1 MLQGFCLMLPL
12 GGCLLSIDKP
22 DPGLDIP
29 QAYEGG
35 PKNPAVAEAAVPTL
49 DWWRGFRSKEL
60 TEVIE
65 EARAANLDIAVAIAQ
80 IVQADAQA
88 RIAGAPL
95 LPSVALNGSA
105 SHLRSSQATS
115 LGGATGL
122 GGSERDLLSTS
133 LTASYEIDFWGKNR
147 SALRVAEET
156 AVASRYNREVVG
168 LTTVVSVATAYFQ
181 VLAAQDRLRIAR
193 NNVASATRILTLIKQ
208 QFSAGTVSDLNV
220 AQQEALVATQQA
232 TIPPL
237 QQTLLQ
243 NQTALALLIARPR
256 ERVVIRGGS
265 MRGIAIPRITPGLPS
280 ELLTQRPDVRQAE
293 ANLAAA
299 NANVYNAR
307 AQMLPSITLT
317 GEGGYQSAVLKT
329 LLRPESAFYTLTAGL
344 TQPIFDGLKL
354 QGNLDY
360 QKGLQ
365 DQLLQSYR
373 KAVISAFID
382 VDNALGNIRHTTV
395 SVRLQGALVSSS
407 KRAFDLSEQQLRAGT
422 VNLVTLLQAE
432 QTLFQAEDT
441 QAQAQLA
448 RLQAIVSLYQALG
461 GGWLPKPVE
470 TSDAR

>member
-1 MLQGFCLMLPL
+1 MLQGFCLILPL
-12 GGCLLSIDKP
+12 GGCLLTDKP
-22 DPGLDIP
+22 EPGLDIP
-29 QAYEGG
+29 QAYLEG
-35 PKNPAVAEAAVPTL
+35 PHDPAVAEAAMPPL
-49 DWWRGFRSKEL
+49 DWWRAFRSKEL
-60 TEVIE
+60 TDLIE
-65 EARAANLDIAVAIAQ
+65 EARVANLDIAVAVAQ
-80 IVQADAQA
+80 IVQADAQS

-95 LPSVALNGSA
+95 LPNVGLNGSA
-105 SHLRSSQATS
+105 AHARSSQSTS
-115 LGGATGL
+115 GGST
-122 GGSERDLLSTS
+122 GGSEFDNLSAS

-168 LTTVVSVATAYFQ
+168 LTTVVSVANAYFQ

-193 NNVASATRILTLIKQ
+193 NNVASATRILNLIKQ

-220 AQQEALVATQQA
+220 AQQEALVATQRA

-237 QQTLLQ
+237 EQTLLQ
-243 NQTALALLIARPR
+243 NQSALALLIARPR
-256 ERVVIRGGS
+256 ERVVIRGGG
-265 MRGIAIPRITPGLPS
+265 MRGIALPRITPGLPS
-280 ELLTQRPDVRQAE
+280 ELLAQRPDVRQAE
-293 ANLAAA
+293 AQLASA
-299 NANVYNAR
+299 NANVENAR

-329 LLRPESAFYTLTAGL
+329 LLRPESAFYTLTAGV

-382 VDNALGNIRHTTV
+382 VDNALANIRETTQ
-395 SVRLQGALVSSS
+395 SVRLQRSLVSSS

-422 VNLVTLLQAE
+422 VNLIILLQVQ
-432 QTLFQAEDT
+432 QTLFLAEDT